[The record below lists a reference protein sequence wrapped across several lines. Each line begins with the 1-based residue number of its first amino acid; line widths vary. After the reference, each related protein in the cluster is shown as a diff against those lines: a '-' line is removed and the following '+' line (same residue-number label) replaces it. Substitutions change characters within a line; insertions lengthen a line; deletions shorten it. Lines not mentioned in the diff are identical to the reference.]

1 MLAAYEPRRRCQRRA
16 RAVLSI
22 RRSTTI
28 DAVLAGAPLYPLV
41 GHPSQVLRRPACGP
55 RLTFMSVP
63 QAQGREFGLH
73 GQRRTADDVVKLDT
87 PVPSR
92 PPQAAA

>member
-1 MLAAYEPRRRCQRRA
+1 
-16 RAVLSI
+16 
-22 RRSTTI
+22 
-28 DAVLAGAPLYPLV
+28 
-41 GHPSQVLRRPACGP
+41 
-55 RLTFMSVP
+55 MSVP